1 MSGMV
6 ALAPPIPLEVHRSTA
21 PGESLL
27 STLEPRELAVP
38 LEDALAELCRKM
50 AALLGADV
58 VTVYQLQR
66 GEDGGGV
73 LTVRGN
79 VGLTGDVVGHLS
91 LRVGDGL
98 VGWVAE
104 CLRAIST
111 GAASDDPRFKPVRG
125 IGEEE
130 FPVMLAHPILRRG
143 RCGGVLVFQ
152 RSAARP
158 FTDGDVRLA
167 GVLAENTGLVL
178 DAAERGGAVAHI
190 EGSETVC
197 LLGRSVQA
205 GFGIGRVDLLPTV
218 EAVARQDG
226 PALEPAQVR
235 EALARVERGLARLR
249 SSVVGQPP
257 AALASALGRLETIL
271 SDARFRERAE
281 SGRPGHLAAL
291 ARDYARA
298 PLRLASRP
306 DRTDRLMSERAE
318 DVAELCALL
327 HVLASGNRMMQ
338 SGRVWVGR
346 RLGAFFALAAA
357 RYAAAVVLDGDGD
370 ATADAAAIARAAG
383 LPLLVGVRGLFA
395 WSKPGD
401 LLVVD
406 ADRGRVRINPSSSAV
421 VAAKSASR
429 RRR

>member
-1 MSGMV
+1 MV
-6 ALAPPIPLEVHRSTA
+6 AVPLHVPLAVHRSTA

-27 STLEPRELAVP
+27 SAIEPRELDAP

-50 AALLGADV
+50 QPLLAADV
-58 VTVYQLQR
+58 VTIYQMEPGDEAPSL
-66 GEDGGGV
+66 V
-73 LTVRGN
+73 VRGN
-79 VGLTGDVVGHLS
+79 VGLPPEVIGHLALS
-91 LRVGDGL
+91 VGDGL

-104 CLRAIST
+104 CMRAIST
-111 GAASDDPRFKPVRG
+111 GAATDDPRWKPMRG
-125 IGEEE
+125 IGEEK
-130 FPVMLAHPILRRG
+130 FPVVLAHPILRRG
-143 RCGGVLVFQ
+143 RCAGVLVFQ
-152 RSAARP
+152 RDAAP

-167 GVLAENTGLVL
+167 GVLAESAGLVIE
-178 DAAERGGAVAHI
+178 AAGRGRRATTQDGT
-190 EGSETVC
+190 ETVC

-205 GFGIGRVDLLPTV
+205 GFGIGRVDLIPTV
-218 EAVARQDG
+218 EAVARGDG
-226 PALEPAQVR
+226 APLEPARVR
-235 EALARVERGLARLR
+235 EALARVERDLARLR
-249 SSVVGQPP
+249 ASVPASP
-257 AALASALGRLETIL
+257 LLAAALVRAETIL

-281 SGRPGHLAAL
+281 AGQLAAL

-298 PLRLASRP
+298 PIRVAART
-306 DRTDRLMSERAE
+306 DVTDRLMTERAE

-327 HVLASGNRMMQ
+327 HVIASGNRMLQ

-383 LPLLVGVRGLFA
+383 LPLLVHVRGLFA
-395 WSKPGD
+395 WSKPDD

-406 ADRGRVRINPSSSAV
+406 ADRGLVRINPSSSAV
-421 VAAKSASR
+421 VAAREASR